1 MLERAHQALADYP
14 IIATV
19 YSTPGTRSDVMSAA
33 IESAANIIT
42 FVRGSV
48 FDMEEDAASITGSG
62 KLFFVHMD
70 LVKGV
75 ARDEYGIRYIAQKLG
90 AHGII
95 STHGHVLKMAR
106 DEGLLTI
113 QRTILVDTVAF
124 ENNIEMIKS
133 YKPDMVEVMPGRIPE
148 YITKLCEHLKAPVI
162 TAGMVYSK
170 EHVVAA
176 LKAGAIG
183 VTTSAQKLWNNA

>member
-1 MLERAHQALADYP
+1 MLERVYRALADYP

-19 YSTPGTRSDVMSAA
+19 FSTPETRSEVIGTAIDSAV
-33 IESAANIIT
+33 NIIT

-48 FDMEEDAASITGSG
+48 FDMERDAPAIIGSG
-62 KLFFVHMD
+62 KLLFVHMD

-75 ARDEYGIRYIAQKLG
+75 ARDEFGIRYIAKKLG

-106 DEGLLTI
+106 EEGLLTI

-124 ENNIEMIKS
+124 ENNVEIIKS

-148 YITKLCEHLKAPVI
+148 YITKLCERLSAPVI
-162 TAGMVYSK
+162 TAGMVCTR
-170 EHVVAA
+170 EHVMAA
-176 LKAGAIG
+176 LKAGALGI
-183 VTTSAQKLWNNA
+183 TTSAQELWNDD

>member
-1 MLERAHQALADYP
+1 MLNRVLHALADYP

-19 YSTPGTRSDVMSAA
+19 YSTPEPPSEVVHTA

-48 FDMEEDAASITGSG
+48 FDMERDVPAIVGSG

-75 ARDEYGIRYIAQKLG
+75 ARDEFGIRYIAQKLH

-106 DEGLLTI
+106 EEGLLTI

-124 ENNIEMIKS
+124 KNNIELIKS

-148 YITKLCEHLKAPVI
+148 YITVLCEQVNAPVI
-162 TAGMVYSK
+162 TAGMVYTK
-170 EHVVAA
+170 EHVMAA

-183 VTTSAQKLWNNA
+183 VTTSAQQLWNDD

>member
-1 MLERAHQALADYP
+1 MLDRVHRALADYP

-19 YSTPGTRSDVMSAA
+19 YSTPGPRSDVMCDAIGSAT
-33 IESAANIIT
+33 NIVT

-48 FDMEEDAASITGSG
+48 FDMEEDAAAIVKSG

-75 ARDEYGIRYIAQKLG
+75 GRDEYGIRYIAEKLG

-106 DEGLLTI
+106 EAGLLTI

-124 ENNIEMIKS
+124 ENNIEIIKS
-133 YKPDMVEVMPGRIPE
+133 YKPDMVEAMPGRIPE
-148 YITKLCEHLKAPVI
+148 YITKLCERLDAPVI
-162 TAGMVYSK
+162 TAGMVYTR
-170 EHVVAA
+170 EHVMAA
-176 LKAGAIG
+176 LKAGALG
-183 VTTSAQKLWNNA
+183 VTTSPRKLWNDT

>member
-1 MLERAHQALADYP
+1 MLDRVHRALADYP

-19 YSTPGTRSDVMSAA
+19 YSTPEPHSEVISAA

-48 FDMEEDAASITGSG
+48 FDMERDASAIHDAG

-75 ARDEYGIRYIAQKLG
+75 ARDEFGIRYVSEKLG

-106 DEGLLTI
+106 EEGLLTI
-113 QRTILVDTVAF
+113 QRTILVDSVAF
-124 ENNIEMIKS
+124 ENNIEIIKS

-148 YITKLCEHLKAPVI
+148 YITKLCDRLNAPVI

-170 EHVVAA
+170 EHVMAA
-176 LKAGAIG
+176 LKAGALG
-183 VTTSAQKLWNNA
+183 VTTSARELWNDT